1 MTIPSQPSLLHSE
14 RGDMILLSLL
24 SYLEIISFAVKNIK
38 KYFVDIVVTR
48 GRNNKTY
55 VELPGILNWCIK
67 RDMIQQAL
75 TLAED
80 KTASY
85 LEEKE
90 VIKFPEIKLDFVKKV
105 SDIILGKT
113 GINIYV
119 IIINICLKVSG
130 LI

>member
-1 MTIPSQPSLLHSE
+1 M
-14 RGDMILLSLL
+14 
-24 SYLEIISFAVKNIK
+24 
-38 KYFVDIVVTR
+38 TR

-90 VIKFPEIKLDFVKKV
+90 VIKFPEIKLDLF
-105 SDIILGKT
+105 LH
-113 GINIYV
+113 GIEAYHQI
-119 IIINICLKVSG
+119 
-130 LI
+130 